1 MKRYLNML
9 IQAKIKALVLS
20 LFIVTGMQAQDLQ
33 QCQNA
38 TKITIDLVGNIMP
51 NTNQS
56 HFLTNTQKQF
66 VLFYKKN
73 SHSASFWYQIQVLQE
88 TDLSL
93 IIKPQE
99 KGNLYNFFVYQD
111 TKTGDFCQ
119 QIANKNI
126 LPIRTNLLK
135 DTSNTKGSGLS
146 IDSEYKSN
154 GVDYLY
160 NTAFHDPIHA
170 QKGDIFYINVYHTEG
185 KDCGHTMELGTN
197 QSVQSFLTVHDDC
210 YQDSLIKTPAFIPIL
225 DPQLAGIVNSS
236 EKKFTNKLILKGL
249 IADSLSHQPLQA
261 EMREYIKKQVVTDTM
276 SQKDGNFLFIFE
288 GHLFYELE
296 VSALG
301 YKSKRMKF
309 MKQTLQHELRD
320 LGTIYL
326 SPLDVGEHFV
336 LKDIY
341 FHSGTYA
348 ITTESN
354 ESLEKLKAFL
364 ETFPNTEIEIQG
376 HTNGK
381 GKVKQKVDKSDL
393 GPEWNFSGNEKKLSK
408 LRAQAVKDYL
418 VKNGIAESRIEAT
431 GYGAEKML
439 YPKPKNKEE
448 RDLNKRVE
456 IIRLK

>member
-1 MKRYLNML
+1 MSV
-9 IQAKIKALVLS
+9 AKNGFGQEINA
-20 LFIVTGMQAQDLQ
+20 
-33 QCQNA
+33 CQNA
-38 TKITIDLVGNIMP
+38 TKITIDLVGNIVP

-66 VLFYKKN
+66 VLYYPKTN
-73 SHSASFWYQIQVLQE
+73 HTASFWYQIQVLRE

-99 KGNLYNFFVYQD
+99 RGNLYNFFVYQD
-111 TKTGDFCQ
+111 PKSGNFCEL
-119 QIANKNI
+119 IANRQI

-135 DTSNTKGSGLS
+135 DTNITSGTGLS
-146 IDSEYKSN
+146 MESEQKQN

-170 QKGDIFYINVYHTEG
+170 QKGDVYYINVYHTEG
-185 KDCGHTMELGTN
+185 HDCGHTMELGTN
-197 QSVQSFLTVHDDC
+197 QSVQSFLTVHEDC
-210 YQDSLIKTPAFIPIL
+210 YHDSIIKTPAFIPII
-225 DPQLAGIVNSS
+225 DPQLVGMMNAA
-236 EKKFTNKLILKGL
+236 EKNFTNKLILKGL
-249 IADSLSHQPLQA
+249 IQDSLSHIPLKA
-261 EMREYIKKQVVTDTM
+261 EMREYIKKKLAKDTTN
-276 SQKDGNFLFIFE
+276 QGDGQFLMIME
-288 GHLFYELE
+288 GNLFYELE
-296 VSALG
+296 ISALG
-301 YKSKRMKF
+301 YKAKRLKF

-326 SPLDVGEHFV
+326 SPLEVGEHFV

-348 ITTESN
+348 ITPESS
-354 ESLEKLKAFL
+354 ESLEKLKSFL

-381 GKVKQKVDKSDL
+381 GKVKQMVDKSDL

-418 VKNGIAESRIEAT
+418 VKNGIAESRLKAT
-431 GYGAEKML
+431 GFGAEKML
-439 YPKPKNKEE
+439 YPRPKNKEE